1 MQINKFRTI
10 ALTLVASG
18 AFLCSIPS
26 AFAVLGGSPMQP
38 PAGSTSTVIDNSAA
52 RALASAASSASG
64 AFAAD
69 VRIAMP
75 YSIKETTLPDGT
87 VVREYIYR
95 TGSVFAIAWHGPRVP
110 DLAMLLGDYFP
121 QYLKGAAAQYKAMP
135 SLSFVVVKQPGLVV
149 STGGRIGD
157 FSGKAWIPQALPAGI
172 TSRDLH

>member
-1 MQINKFRTI
+1 MQNNTCRTI

-18 AFLCSIPS
+18 AFLCLTPS
-26 AFAVLGGSPMQP
+26 AFAVLGGSPMP
-38 PAGSTSTVIDNSAA
+38 PPPDSTSTVIDNSAA

-64 AFAAD
+64 AFATD
-69 VRIAMP
+69 VRITMP
-75 YSIKETTLPDGT
+75 YSIKETMLPDGAA
-87 VVREYIYR
+87 VREYINR
-95 TGSVFAIAWHGPRVP
+95 TGSVFAIAWHGPRAP

-157 FSGKAWIPQALPAGI
+157 FSGRAWIPQALPAGV
-172 TSRDLH
+172 TPRDLH